1 VSTFVPLLDREQ
13 AGRLPARAREVVENR
28 KSGLSLNHIQGCPLD
43 CAYCIRHTY
52 GRWDQRQPRALMSDA
67 EAAERLVSHRYF
79 QPHITP
85 LRLLNR
91 ATDPPRDPG
100 RPGSQGR
107 TMTGNATAAGQYI
120 VIGISDSAERREAAV
135 IIGGWRG
142 PGWHVFDADP
152 RLGRQIR
159 DWIRSAISGHDC
171 PVDAADAALAV
182 IELFSNAVRHGPA
195 GGRVLV
201 GYCLWQQGAR
211 LVVCDAGGP
220 GTPRLVHGGQLAE
233 SGRGLSVVDA
243 LAARWGS
250 FRLAGAQAVWCD
262 FGQPLHAAASDAWA
276 WLDLVLSVCDLSAS
290 DHPMAAAMPGALI
303 AAGTR

>member
-1 VSTFVPLLDREQ
+1 
-13 AGRLPARAREVVENR
+13 
-28 KSGLSLNHIQGCPLD
+28 
-43 CAYCIRHTY
+43 
-52 GRWDQRQPRALMSDA
+52 
-67 EAAERLVSHRYF
+67 
-79 QPHITP
+79 
-85 LRLLNR
+85 
-91 ATDPPRDPG
+91 
-100 RPGSQGR
+100 
-107 TMTGNATAAGQYI
+107 MTRSATAATQYT

-135 IIGGWRG
+135 ITGRWRG
-142 PGWHVFDADP
+142 PGWQVFDADP
-152 RLGRQIR
+152 RLGCQIR
-159 DWIRSAISGHDC
+159 AWISSAISGHDC

-182 IELFSNAVRHGPA
+182 TELFSNAVRYGPA

-233 SGRGLSVVDA
+233 DGRGLYVVDA

-262 FGQPLHAAASDAWA
+262 FEQPLHAADSDAWA
-276 WLDLVLSVCDLSAS
+276 WLHLVLSVCDLSAS
-290 DHPMAAAMPGALI
+290 DHPMAVAMPGALT